1 MQIKW
6 KQSTTDQGGVMV
18 DGTLQIVL
26 HDNPDFPIFAS
37 PSKKVDDI
45 TLGLFNSG
53 KLIIG
58 QKEIQLS
65 LDNLKI
71 ERERSHQFQL
81 LSFQWLNRVIDCRNF
96 EEGAIVLQR
105 YWSDVLRP
113 LISTIHRSKSEPFFM
128 AWNDHAYALRTV
140 VLSKMYILSSN
151 DFRESIEEML
161 HECIEFLND
170 ETNYD
175 ALSNHGWD
183 QAKALLIASILL
195 DDDPNLG
202 MQRFRDELMHA
213 FSKEGIHVENSPH
226 YHIHMLNNLIYSMEL
241 FVEIG
246 VPKSFIDEMMNTAK
260 STILYYQVVTRENG
274 TIPLIGDSY
283 NQPPNL
289 NQITKT
295 FIQQHKNEISQH
307 DFFPFPETGYCYWK
321 YKWNELDIHFSLKNS
336 HLSRYHRHDDDLS
349 ITLNIG
355 GVDVFLDGGLY
366 KYEEK
371 NEQRLFLRSPYSHST
386 IVLPDRKPQR
396 RQGYEIRN
404 SLEVESKM
412 FNSTSAMWED
422 CTVSRAIKMLS
433 KNKFEVHDSVRSEAV
448 GLEILFQTNCGEI
461 MIEDKNV
468 ILKFDKFSVS
478 LIFSPDEGMFETVLR
493 KSVYSPMYNELVE
506 STTIAIIAQSNTMTY
521 SIVFKDLEDEE
532 Q

>member
-1 MQIKW
+1 
-6 KQSTTDQGGVMV
+6 MV

-65 LDNLKI
+65 LENLKI

-81 LSFQWLNRVIDCRNF
+81 LSFQWLNRVIDCRGF
-96 EEGAIVLQR
+96 EEGATVLQR
-105 YWSDVLRP
+105 YWSDVLKP

-195 DDDPNLG
+195 DNDPNLG

-260 STILYYQVVTRENG
+260 STILYYQVITRENG

-289 NQITKT
+289 NQITKK
-295 FIQQHKNEISQH
+295 FIQRHKNEIAQQ
-307 DFFPFPETGYCYWK
+307 DFFPFPITGYCYWK
-321 YKWNELDIHFSLKNS
+321 YEWNGHAIHFSLKNS

-349 ITLNIG
+349 LTLNIG

-371 NEQRLFLRSPYSHST
+371 NEQRMFLRSPSSHST
-386 IVLPDRKPQR
+386 IVLPDSKPKRKL
-396 RQGYEIRN
+396 GYEIKN
-404 SLEVESKM
+404 SLEVGSKM
-412 FNSTSAMWED
+412 FTAKSAMWED
-422 CTVSRAIKMLS
+422 CIVSRTVKMVS
-433 KNKFEVHDSVRSEAV
+433 QNKFDIHDSVDSGAESF
-448 GLEILFQTNCGEI
+448 EILFQTNCQEI
-461 MIEDKNV
+461 MMAGKHV
-468 ILKFDKFSVS
+468 ILKFDEFSVS
-478 LIFSPDEGMFETVLR
+478 IDFSTDDGTVQTELR
-493 KSVYSPMYNELVE
+493 KSLYSPTYNELVE
-506 STTIAIIAQSNTMTY
+506 STTIVIMTDSNNLSY
-521 SIVFKDLEDEE
+521 SISFKTQEVE